1 MTTATVIGA
10 GLAGLAAALR
20 LAEGGCQVTLLS
32 KGLGG
37 LPLSP
42 GTVDVLG
49 YTPERTVA
57 PLAAAAALAK
67 AQPTHPYAAIGLETV
82 KTGLDWLRGRLPDL
96 LTGDPAVNVVLPT
109 AVGALRPT
117 CLFQPSMAAGD
128 LGQGRSLAR
137 LGPRPLKDLTP
148 ELCAANLA
156 RQTVDGRPIHA
167 QAYRIDLPA
176 RPGEADSSALNYA
189 RALDQADYRRTFA
202 AAVKAVIGDE
212 DAVGLP
218 ALLGL
223 ADRTAWREVEALVGR
238 PVFEIPL
245 PPPSVPG
252 LRLDSALTAAAK
264 AAGVRFVLGSKVV
277 GATAEGSHLVSVKLH
292 QAGRDQA
299 WTADE
304 FVYAP
309 GGFESGALAL
319 DSHGRLAETVFRLPL
334 TDAGGAA
341 QGTAADLDRLITGDY
356 WHDQGLFAVGVAVDP
371 AMRPVDSQGRP
382 VFGNLRAVGSLLA
395 GATRW
400 SEKSGEG
407 IAVGSAV
414 AAADAILKGR

>member
-1 MTTATVIGA
+1 MATAIVIGA
-10 GLAGLAAALR
+10 GLGGLATALR
-20 LAEGGCQVTLLS
+20 LAEGGWRVTVLS

-37 LPLSP
+37 LPLSQ

-49 YTPERTVA
+49 YAPDRVAA
-57 PLAAAAALAK
+57 PLDAVEALAV
-67 AQPTHPYAAIGLETV
+67 ARPVHPYAAIGRAAV
-82 KTGLDWLRGRLPDL
+82 AAGVAWLRDRLPDL

-117 CLFQPSMAAGD
+117 ALVQFSMAAGD
-128 LGQGRSLAR
+128 LAQGRALAIV
-137 LGPRPLKDLTP
+137 GPRQLKDFTP

-156 RQTVDGRPIHA
+156 RQQIGGRPIRA
-167 QAYRIDLPA
+167 AAYRIDLAA

-189 RALDQADYRRTFA
+189 RGLDRPEFRRTFA
-202 AAVKAVIGDE
+202 AAVQGVIGDE
-212 DAVGLP
+212 EAVGLP

-223 ADRTAWREVEALVGR
+223 TDRTAWREVEALIGR

-252 LRLDSALTAAAK
+252 LRLNDALTALAK
-264 AAGVRFVLGSKVV
+264 AAGVRVVLGSQVV
-277 GATAEGSHLVSVKLH
+277 GATAEAGRLTAVTLH

-299 WTADE
+299 WAADQ

-309 GGFESGALAL
+309 GGFESGAITL
-319 DSHGRLAETVFRLPL
+319 DSRGVLSERVFGLPL
-334 TDAGGAA
+334 AGAGGAD
-341 QGTAADLDRLITGDY
+341 GEPADLDRLITGDY
-356 WHDQGLFAVGVAVDP
+356 WRDQALFAVGVAVDP
-371 AMRPVDSQGRP
+371 AMRPTGPDGGP
-382 VFGNLRAVGSLLA
+382 VFANLRAVGSLLA

-407 IAVGSAV
+407 IALGSAW
-414 AAADAILKGR
+414 AAADAILGGR